1 MAFPWDSFSAN
12 TLRAMAADVY
22 KSQDMP
28 NPVPNKAETIALLE
42 KIEKF
47 GLEKALKSA
56 SSSKK
61 AAVEDES
68 ASVRTRGKR
77 KHNDVEEEDEAAVN
91 GDEGDEEDG
100 EGDEEDE
107 SSLQASNKE
116 NEVSLLE
123 LATTRTEDDEVIN
136 RENDISLLEIATGR
150 TEEGD
155 DEVHKGV
162 EMPEP
167 EPEKAGPAPEEP
179 EPPIGSPVPA
189 NEQPTDDQIEEAR
202 LHDSSIGAMAAPAEN
217 DTPEIT
223 IEPTADE
230 ASGSGSHVAENGH
243 ATDNGDGQGLLR
255 PRIITSREGS
265 VPLNPEYSIEVYS
278 PASAVHDSDDENWV
292 AKGVNGKGDGSRGTG
307 GGLAELAPLN
317 AGEPLVS
324 VTPAG
329 GLEFNFTVDNEDQ
342 GHMAG
347 LDHLYDNL

>member
-22 KSQDMP
+22 KSQNIP

-42 KIEKF
+42 KIEKL
-47 GLEKALKSA
+47 GIEKALKSA
-56 SSSKK
+56 PSSKK

-77 KHNDVEEEDEAAVN
+77 KHNDVEEEDEVPKA
-91 GDEGDEEDG
+91 
-100 EGDEEDE
+100 
-107 SSLQASNKE
+107 KRE

-155 DEVHKGV
+155 DEVPKDV
-162 EMPEP
+162 EMP

-179 EPPIGSPVPA
+179 EPLIGSPVPV

-202 LHDSSIGAMAAPAEN
+202 LHDSSIGAVAAPAEN

-230 ASGSGSHVAENGH
+230 ASGSGSHIAENGH

-265 VPLNPEYSIEVYS
+265 I
-278 PASAVHDSDDENWV
+278 PAQP
-292 AKGVNGKGDGSRGTG
+292 GV
-307 GGLAELAPLN
+307 
-317 AGEPLVS
+317 
-324 VTPAG
+324 
-329 GLEFNFTVDNEDQ
+329 
-342 GHMAG
+342 
-347 LDHLYDNL
+347 